1 MCWWKVALQSTLCCT
16 PHVESIGKLS
26 KIWSRPIWY
35 SGTSAEIFCRVEED
49 LNVEFTIDK
58 VVSADWWGRG
68 PIFREVGVNLIG
80 GTSMLAIQLL
90 ITHDSKS
97 CNCYTA
103 APLVINQPQL
113 NWPRQENF
121 SCKRIG
127 EHKQERVNTKSEM
140 TDVYEAK
147 TKMGFKLWS

>member
-1 MCWWKVALQSTLCCT
+1 M
-16 PHVESIGKLS
+16 
-26 KIWSRPIWY
+26 
-35 SGTSAEIFCRVEED
+35 
-49 LNVEFTIDK
+49 
-58 VVSADWWGRG
+58 GRG

-97 CNCYTA
+97 CNCYTT

-113 NWPRQENF
+113 DWPRQENF

-140 TDVYEAK
+140 ADVYEAK
-147 TKMGFKLWS
+147 TKMGVQALIIKGLITTVVKNKNGRPDSKQKDSTSQLQ